1 MGRGLGVGVALGVA
15 LGVGVA
21 DGVALGVIVGVAVG
35 VAVAVG
41 VEVGVD
47 VGVAV
52 AVGVGV
58 GVGPDCAQYRRPVLK
73 AVGPLF
79 PPQTII
85 SLPVHTAVCSARA
98 EGALVILVAI
108 QLFAAGRYSP
118 PVFKKIRLFGMSKYP
133 PQTIMSLPVQTAVW
147 LSRPSGAL
155 VVVVA
160 VQLSESGS

>member
-1 MGRGLGVGVALGVA
+1 MML
-15 LGVGVA
+15 
-21 DGVALGVIVGVAVG
+21 VAVQLSVLG
-35 VAVAVG
+35 SYS
-41 VEVGVD
+41 
-47 VGVAV
+47 
-52 AVGVGV
+52 
-58 GVGPDCAQYRRPVLK
+58 PPVFNSWK
-73 AVGPLF
+73 PLSSKY